1 MEAKR
6 LEAAVASLPRRPS
19 IENTRG
25 VKVWR
30 HAIQS
35 VPYLSFFL
43 FFMVEENLS
52 RVGIAVGRLVS
63 VSDSDVK
70 DCCLASGPKAMN
82 SKITTEF

>member
-1 MEAKR
+1 
-6 LEAAVASLPRRPS
+6 
-19 IENTRG
+19 
-25 VKVWR
+25 
-30 HAIQS
+30 
-35 VPYLSFFL
+35 
-43 FFMVEENLS
+43 MVEENLS